1 MLYGLIGENVQFSFS
16 KQIHKNLHS
25 PSYELWSL
33 SKEHFLTFLK
43 QKNFNGINVTIP
55 YKEVA
60 IQVVD
65 EVDSTAKTIGS
76 INTIIK
82 KDQKLIGY
90 NTDYLGFE
98 FLLDTYQIPLENK
111 KIIILGS
118 GGTAKTVAYVA
129 KKRKCKSIAFVS
141 REKKENG
148 WTYEDL
154 KQLQD
159 YEILINTTPNG
170 MKGKEEKKLVD
181 FNIFNHL
188 EWAIDLIYNPLKT
201 SLLLEA
207 ESKNIKIASGLLML
221 VAQAFY
227 SEELFQQQTL
237 DTHKILEEYQ
247 KLFLAT
253 MNIVL
258 IGMPG
263 AGKTTITKLLSNK
276 WNKEYLSIDQE
287 IEKKEQLPIKE
298 IFLFY
303 GEKHFRDIEQSL
315 TQQIGLCQGKII
327 DTGGGIVLNE
337 SNIFSL
343 KKNGILVYIDRG
355 LDNIQLNK
363 ERPLAQNYSDLKQ
376 LYQQR
381 KDRYERYCDIKI
393 DNNLSIH
400 QVLEKIQEAIY
411 AYTHFKW
418 S

>member
-1 MLYGLIGENVQFSFS
+1 M
-16 KQIHKNLHS
+16 
-25 PSYELWSL
+25 
-33 SKEHFLTFLK
+33 
-43 QKNFNGINVTIP
+43 
-55 YKEVA
+55 
-60 IQVVD
+60 
-65 EVDSTAKTIGS
+65 
-76 INTIIK
+76 
-82 KDQKLIGY
+82 
-90 NTDYLGFE
+90 
-98 FLLDTYQIPLENK
+98 
-111 KIIILGS
+111 
-118 GGTAKTVAYVA
+118 A

-263 AGKTTITKLLSNK
+263 AGKTTITKLLSIK
-276 WNKEYLSIDQE
+276 WNKEYLSIYQE

-298 IFLFY
+298 IFLLY
-303 GEKHFRDIEQSL
+303 GEKHFRDIEQSI

>member
-1 MLYGLIGENVQFSFS
+1 
-16 KQIHKNLHS
+16 
-25 PSYELWSL
+25 
-33 SKEHFLTFLK
+33 
-43 QKNFNGINVTIP
+43 
-55 YKEVA
+55 
-60 IQVVD
+60 
-65 EVDSTAKTIGS
+65 
-76 INTIIK
+76 
-82 KDQKLIGY
+82 
-90 NTDYLGFE
+90 
-98 FLLDTYQIPLENK
+98 
-111 KIIILGS
+111 
-118 GGTAKTVAYVA
+118 
-129 KKRKCKSIAFVS
+129 
-141 REKKENG
+141 
-148 WTYEDL
+148 
-154 KQLQD
+154 
-159 YEILINTTPNG
+159 

-298 IFLFY
+298 IFLLY
-303 GEKHFRDIEQSL
+303 GEKHFRDIEQSI